1 MSYRDRLIG
10 KIMARLA
17 TAYLSLWLLSLL
29 LLVPH
34 YSLETFDYTAYLQ
47 LPFMERVSAE
57 LSEHGIAYPLF
68 LMGLAV
74 LLPPLSILTLFSAW
88 IILKFSEVTVK
99 IRLISNLLYTLT
111 VAMLFVSF
119 IPMVWIT
126 RELIV
131 AGTPIVNRWLI
142 GLFPFLSVY
151 MRKGQKW
158 ISQAVVA
165 SKAWMIRYG
174 PAGLFAAMIL
184 GSVFSPIPNE
194 AILAFAGMT
203 MNPLNVGLYG
213 GLGSTVGGI
222 ICFYIARL
230 GGRPLAERFIKGET
244 MEKVDYWF
252 HRYGSWTIL
261 LGRLIPFIP
270 FDAIS
275 YLSGLTKVKLWKFVL
290 LTFIGAIPRSLLYAY
305 IGEMIA
311 KYNLPAL
318 IVTILLIAM
327 LLVIIRMK
335 ERSLSG
341 RGRDGS
347 LSCPSRTPQALSPS
361 SPTQMDGSITS
372 LDREM

>member
-10 KIMARLA
+10 KIMAGLA

-131 AGTPIVNRWLI
+131 AGAPIVNRWLI
-142 GLFPFLSVY
+142 GLFPLLSVY
-151 MRKGQKW
+151 MRKGQRW